1 MQHWQAALALNR
13 FGYGAEPGGVHALAN
28 QGPQRWLKGQLSLPS
43 SERYFSTF
51 LTDSRE
57 SGLLSTDYM
66 REDPTLPLSALYN
79 IKTAQAIA
87 TRMVRPVAGA
97 AQALLSSERPFHE
110 RLVRFWMTRF
120 SVRASDPFL
129 SPLILDF
136 EREVIRRFGTGRY
149 YDLLVAAAR
158 HPALLVITG
167 NDQSIGRRSRAY
179 HSFDDARMDE
189 TLARLLVDH
198 LTLGPG
204 NPLNPAARNSLARM
218 LTGWSVNRSN
228 PQGLIAFQFNPDI
241 HEVGVKVFLNKRYPD
256 AGALEG
262 EAALWALST
271 HPDTAIHVSRQLA
284 QHFVGPEPSPELI
297 EAMEKAYL
305 AHEGSIRHT
314 LYALIDHPHTWGGLV
329 SGGGLVEEGQPLS
342 PDIIDQ
348 ASSRIQWIL
357 KSPTDLVYS
366 LTRGFGRT
374 LETNQDI
381 GDMLVQEIAQLEAP
395 PFTATNSAAKENR
408 ESTALLNRQQN
419 PWITPD
425 FLRER
430 LNWSRAVAYRYT
442 RNDQIYY
449 GSSVADAAYDLIGPR
464 LPQSL
469 YLRLASIPDGF
480 SALIEFVLS
489 PQFQYR

>member
-1 MQHWQAALALNR
+1 MLAANNPA
-13 FGYGAEPGGVHALAN
+13 
-28 QGPQRWLKGQLSLPS
+28 RWLKDQLALPS
-43 SERYFSTF
+43 SERYFNTF

-87 TRMVRPVAGA
+87 TRMGRPVSGA

-110 RLVRFWMTRF
+110 RLVRFWMERF
-120 SVRASDPFL
+120 AVRSADPFL

-136 EREVIRRFGTGRY
+136 EREVIRRFATGRY
-149 YDLLVAAAR
+149 YDLLLAAAR
-158 HPALLVITG
+158 HPALLLITG
-167 NDQSIGRRSRAY
+167 NDQSVGRRSRAY
-179 HSFDDARMDE
+179 HSVDNARMDE

-198 LTLGPG
+198 LTLGPD

-218 LTGWSVNRSN
+218 LTGWSINRAN

-241 HEVGVKVFLNKRYPD
+241 HEVGGKVFLNRRYPD

-262 EAALWALST
+262 EAALWALSS
-271 HPDTAIHVSRQLA
+271 HPDTATYISRQLA

-297 EAMEKAYL
+297 DAMQEAYL
-305 AHEGSIRHT
+305 TYEGSIRHT

-329 SGGGLVEEGQPLS
+329 AGGSVVGGLNDGQPLS

-348 ASSRIQWIL
+348 TSSRIQWIL

-366 LTRGFGRT
+366 LTRGFGRA

-381 GDMLVQEIAQLEAP
+381 GDRLVQEIAQLEAP
-395 PFTATNSAAKENR
+395 PFTINQDSGKEK
-408 ESTALLNRQQN
+408 TQGLALLNQQQSR
-419 PWITPD
+419 WLTPD

-480 SALIEFVLS
+480 SALTEFILS